1 MENAWLS
8 TIERQ
13 AFFCL
18 GAAGEDGGT
27 SDCSLTHVTS
37 RMTEAKGRA
46 SDARRTMG
54 WCTTDDG
61 LMHDGRWAGARDVTG
76 NKAEKLCFFVESDE

>member
-13 AFFCL
+13 AFFL
-18 GAAGEDGGT
+18 FGRGRGGWRNVR
-27 SDCSLTHVTS
+27 L
-37 RMTEAKGRA
+37 E
-46 SDARRTMG
+46 SDARDESDDGGEREG
-54 WCTTDDG
+54 LGRKTDDG

-76 NKAEKLCFFVESDE
+76 NKAEKLHFCRIR